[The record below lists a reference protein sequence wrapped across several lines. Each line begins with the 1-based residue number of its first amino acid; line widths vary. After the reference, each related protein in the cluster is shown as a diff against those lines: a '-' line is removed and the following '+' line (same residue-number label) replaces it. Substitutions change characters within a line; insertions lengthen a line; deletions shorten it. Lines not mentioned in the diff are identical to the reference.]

1 MTWGA
6 QYMCYECKKC
16 GKKYKYA
23 VDLIGDFGEEYG
35 LCPVCGSEGKLVFEG
50 PVSPET
56 SAFEEVE

>member
-1 MTWGA
+1 
-6 QYMCYECKKC
+6 MCYECKKC